1 MPKKSLIDFLVLLKS
16 DRTRFATY
24 DTRNLAQFIFHA
36 QNEGFEFTKADI
48 DQVIGKL
55 EVDAVTVKDHEEFG
69 ASSALWHDMWGC
81 RRLDY
86 LINRLLPRFTD
97 SELAAVST
105 DDTQEWS

>member
-1 MPKKSLIDFLVLLKS
+1 MPRKSFIDFLIFLKS
-16 DRTRFATY
+16 DHARFAAY

-36 QNEGFEFTKADI
+36 QNEGFEFTKDDI

-55 EVDAVTVKDHEEFG
+55 EVDAITVKDNESFG
-69 ASSALWHDMWGC
+69 ANSALWHDMWGC

-97 SELAAVST
+97 SELATISS
-105 DDTQEWS
+105 DDTREWS

>member
-1 MPKKSLIDFLVLLKS
+1 MATKSFVDFLISLKS
-16 DRTRFATY
+16 DRVRFATY

-36 QNEGFEFTKADI
+36 QTEGFDFTKADV

-55 EVDAVTVKDHEEFG
+55 EVDAVTLKDNEEFG
-69 ASSALWHDMWGC
+69 ANSALWHDMWGC

-97 SELAAVST
+97 SELAALST
-105 DDTQEWS
+105 DETREWS

>member
-1 MPKKSLIDFLVLLKS
+1 MPRKSFVDFLALLKS
-16 DRTRFATY
+16 DHTRFSPY
-24 DTRNLAQFIFHA
+24 DTRNLAQFMFHA
-36 QNEGFEFTKADI
+36 RNEGYEFTKADV

-55 EVDAVTVKDHEEFG
+55 EVEAITVKDKEEFN
-69 ASSALWHDMWGC
+69 ANSALWHDMWGC

-97 SELAAVST
+97 SELAALIA